1 MTAAPDREGGLESGV
16 PDEVRIPVPG
26 EGESAGFGVRVRIEV
41 LLSGAEARTLR
52 DPAVLRNWKAGDR
65 VHLRHSAAPKK
76 VKEVLERLKVT
87 GADRAHWPVLELD
100 GRILWMQGVV
110 VEPEPGLAVTIT
122 EMAGTGA
129 AAPA

>member
-1 MTAAPDREGGLESGV
+1 M
-16 PDEVRIPVPG
+16 PG
-26 EGESAGFGVRVRIEV
+26 EGESAGFGVRVRIDTE
-41 LLSGAEARTLR
+41 SGQPSAIASACSLR
-52 DPAVLRNWKAGDR
+52 VWKAGDR